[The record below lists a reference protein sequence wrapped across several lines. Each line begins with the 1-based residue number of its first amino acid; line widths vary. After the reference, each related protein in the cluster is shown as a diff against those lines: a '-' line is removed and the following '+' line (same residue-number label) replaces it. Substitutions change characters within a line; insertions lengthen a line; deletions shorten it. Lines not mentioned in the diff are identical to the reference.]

1 MCLPCVLKLIKNTA
15 IYSPKVQVSELA
27 QSVNS
32 L

>member
-1 MCLPCVLKLIKNTA
+1 MCLPCVLKRIKNTA
-15 IYSPKVQVSELA
+15 IYNPKAQVNELA